1 VAAQFAAPLSAQ
13 RSTSVKNRLD
23 RVNELIKRELSDLVR
38 REISFSA
45 KLVTIQQVDITPD
58 LKHAHVYVGV
68 IGTPDEQKEA
78 LNELHENR
86 QRLQNE
92 VSKRVVIKYTP
103 QLHFKLD
110 TSGERGDRI
119 LQILDEL
126 GLPKEQAPDD
136 SHGSAQDDR

>member
-1 VAAQFAAPLSAQ
+1 M
-13 RSTSVKNRLD
+13 KNRLD

-38 REISFSA
+38 REITFTA

-68 IGTPDEQKEA
+68 IGSEEDQKQAMNA
-78 LNELHENR
+78 LNDQRL
-86 QRLQNE
+86 RLQNE
-92 VSKRVVIKYTP
+92 VSKRVVIKWTP

-126 GLPKEQAPDD
+126 NLPEPKKDEEGEEHHD
-136 SHGSAQDDR
+136 

>member
-1 VAAQFAAPLSAQ
+1 
-13 RSTSVKNRLD
+13 VKNRLD

-38 REISFSA
+38 RELTFTA
-45 KLVTIQQVDITPD
+45 KLVTIQAVDMTAD

-68 IGTPDEQKEA
+68 IGNFDEQKQA
-78 LNELHENR
+78 LAELHDNR

-92 VSKRVVIKYTP
+92 ISKRVVLKWTP

-119 LQILDEL
+119 LQILEQL
-126 GLPKEQAPDD
+126 GLPPESGDGESSGE
-136 SHGSAQDDR
+136 SHDK

>member
-1 VAAQFAAPLSAQ
+1 
-13 RSTSVKNRLD
+13 VKNRLD

-38 REISFSA
+38 REIRFTA

-68 IGTPDEQKEA
+68 IGTPEEQKQA
-78 LNELHENR
+78 LAELHDNR

-92 VSKRVVIKYTP
+92 ISKRVVLKWTP

-110 TSGERGDRI
+110 PTGERGDRL
-119 LQILDEL
+119 LQLLDEL
-126 GLPKEQAPDD
+126 GLPDPPAAEQA
-136 SHGSAQDDR
+136 GDRE

>member
-1 VAAQFAAPLSAQ
+1 
-13 RSTSVKNRLD
+13 VKNRLD

-38 REISFSA
+38 REITFTA

-68 IGTPDEQKEA
+68 IGTEEEQKQA
-78 LNELHENR
+78 LSALHDHR

-92 VSKRVVIKYTP
+92 VSKRVVLKWTP

-110 TSGERGDRI
+110 NTGERGDRV
-119 LQILDEL
+119 LKILDEL
-126 GLPKEQAPDD
+126 GLPPEPKKDPEEIDD
-136 SHGSAQDDR
+136 

>member
-1 VAAQFAAPLSAQ
+1 
-13 RSTSVKNRLD
+13 VKNRLD

-38 REISFSA
+38 RELTFTA
-45 KLVTIQQVDITPD
+45 KLVTIQAVDMTPD

-68 IGTPDEQKEA
+68 IGNFDEQKQA
-78 LNELHENR
+78 LAELHDNR

-92 VSKRVVIKYTP
+92 ISKRVVLKWTP

-119 LQILDEL
+119 LQILEQL
-126 GLPKEQAPDD
+126 GLPPEAPEAG
-136 SHGSAQDDR
+136 GSGEIHDK

>member
-1 VAAQFAAPLSAQ
+1 M
-13 RSTSVKNRLD
+13 KNRLE

-38 REISFSA
+38 REITFTA

-68 IGTPDEQKEA
+68 IGNEQEQKQA
-78 LNELHENR
+78 LAALHDQR

-92 VSKRVVIKYTP
+92 VSKRVVLKFTP

-110 TSGERGDRI
+110 SSGERGDRI
-119 LQILDEL
+119 LQILDQL
-126 GLPKEQAPDD
+126 NLPPEPKKEDEHD
-136 SHGSAQDDR
+136 

>member
-1 VAAQFAAPLSAQ
+1 
-13 RSTSVKNRLD
+13 VKNRLD

-38 REISFSA
+38 REITFTA

-68 IGTPDEQKEA
+68 IGSEEDQKQAMNA
-78 LNELHENR
+78 LNDQRL
-86 QRLQNE
+86 RLQNE
-92 VSKRVVIKYTP
+92 VSKRVVIKWTP

-126 GLPKEQAPDD
+126 NLPEPKKDEEGEEHHD
-136 SHGSAQDDR
+136 

>member
-1 VAAQFAAPLSAQ
+1 
-13 RSTSVKNRLD
+13 VKNRLD

-38 REISFSA
+38 REIRFTA

-68 IGTPDEQKEA
+68 IGTLEEQKQA
-78 LNELHENR
+78 LAELHDNR

-92 VSKRVVIKYTP
+92 ISKRVVLKWTP

-110 TSGERGDRI
+110 TTGERGDRI

-126 GLPKEQAPDD
+126 GLPDPPAAEQA
-136 SHGSAQDDR
+136 GDRE